1 MVMSDNDFELAREIR
16 GLSGDLNMTKMAIEN
31 VQREMKEMLD
41 GEMGKDMKDVLEG
54 KKSVTVSTVQK
65 HKFKLRNWFK
75 KLFLRF

>member
-16 GLSGDLNMTKMAIEN
+16 GLSGDLNMTKMAIES